1 MTTSAA
7 VRARVRLELGDE
19 SEPFQ
24 TSALT
29 DGVVN
34 RFEIPFKPLGTGP
47 SVYLL
52 DNSTGHITGYVEGV
66 DFTIDYENGYALF
79 NTAPPEGNTLV
90 ITGVHYRY
98 FRDDDI
104 DSFVGTAFLQQ
115 VNGRTDAT
123 GGAITLATLPPV
135 EEYPLAILA
144 TIEALWALYTDTAM
158 DIDIIAP
165 DGVTIPRHQR
175 NQQLLEA
182 ISNRRAQYQELAE
195 LLGIG
200 LYRVEVF
207 QTRRVSLAT
216 GRLVPIFQAREVED
230 NRYARR
236 IFLPPNTYGGQ
247 AEQVMQ
253 TTHLDLHAV
262 AFDSFSQQVT
272 GLGNLTG
279 KTVHAA
285 VRPYEDALSKLA
297 QFTVTVD
304 DVVNGVVTVSLTSEQ
319 TFSLRRTAFWDLQ
332 TQDTS
337 GNIATLVQGDFTVER
352 QGGF

>member
-24 TSALT
+24 TSAAT

-52 DNSTGHITGYVEGV
+52 NNSTAQITGYTENV

-98 FRDDDI
+98 FRDDDLDMFI
-104 DSFVGTAFLQQ
+104 ATAFLQQ
-115 VNGRTDAT
+115 VNGRTDTT
-123 GGAITLATLPPV
+123 GQPITLANLPPI
-135 EEYPLAILA
+135 EEYPLALGA
-144 TIEALWALYTDTAM
+144 VIEALWALYTDSAF
-158 DIDIIAP
+158 DIDIFAP
-165 DGVTIPRHQR
+165 DGVNIPRHQR

-182 ISNRRAQYQELAE
+182 ISNRRAQYAELSQ

-207 QTRRVSLAT
+207 ETRRVALGT
-216 GRLVPIFQAREVED
+216 GRLVPVWQAREVED

-253 TTHLDLHAV
+253 TVRLDLHAV
-262 AFDSFSQQVT
+262 AYNPFVQQVT

-279 KTVHAA
+279 LIVHAA

-297 QFTVTVD
+297 QFSVLVD
-304 DVVNGVVTVSLTSEQ
+304 DMSGVVTLGLTSQQ

-332 TQDTS
+332 VEDSFGSIT
-337 GNIATLVQGDFTVER
+337 TLLKGGFTTER